1 MTNPAM
7 PQDAE
12 VLTVDSPVL
21 GPLTL
26 DPAELYTFPI
36 GLVGLE
42 RYHRYALVES
52 GRPGVWWLQ
61 SVDEPSLVFVLA
73 DPFQHVASYD
83 VDVAD
88 AELAHIGPASAD
100 QLLVLA
106 VVTLPRGAG
115 AVATANLRAPVVLN
129 VATRRGRQ
137 VVLTDERYS
146 VATPIA
152 L

>member
-1 MTNPAM
+1 MNTGTM
-7 PQDAE
+7 PHTE
-12 VLTVDSPVL
+12 PLMVDSPVL

-26 DPAELYTFPI
+26 DPAELYTFPL
-36 GLVGLE
+36 GLVGFE
-42 RYHRYALVES
+42 RYHRFALVDS
-52 GRPGVWWLQ
+52 GRPGVSWLQ
-61 SVDEPSLVFVLA
+61 SVEELSLVFVLA
-73 DPFQHVASYD
+73 DPFRYLGGYD

-88 AELAHIGPASAD
+88 TELAHLGPASAD
-100 QLLVLA
+100 ELLVLA
-106 VVTLPRGAG
+106 VVTLPRDAG

-137 VVLTDERYS
+137 VVLTDDRYS

>member
-1 MTNPAM
+1 M
-7 PQDAE
+7 PRDTEA
-12 VLTVDSPVL
+12 LTVDSPVL

-26 DPAELYTFPI
+26 DPAELYTFPT
-36 GLVGLE
+36 GLVGFE
-42 RYHRYALVES
+42 RYHSYALVDS
-52 GRPGVWWLQ
+52 GRPGMWWLQ
-61 SVDEPSLVFVLA
+61 STEEPALVFLLA
-73 DPFQHVASYD
+73 DPFRHVAGYG

-88 AELAHIGPASAD
+88 ADLAHLGPASAD

-106 VVTLPRGAG
+106 VVTLPRPDAP
-115 AVATANLRAPVVLN
+115 AATANLRAPVVLN